1 MGKDFYKKLLAIT
14 IPITVQN
21 MICYSVNMMDTLMI
35 GSLGEEVLSAAN
47 LAGQIF
53 FMYSLLMGGLAS
65 GAGVLCSQYY
75 GKKDIEK
82 LRIIIMMLL
91 KIAVSIGMIF
101 VLGLLIFPKQIMW
114 CFTPEKTV
122 IAQGVAYLRTIAVS
136 YLFYSVTTS
145 ILIALRSVQDVT
157 LSIRIYVVSLMV
169 NVFFNYVFI
178 FGHFGAPKLGIVG
191 AALGTVIARGSEVLF
206 VLYYI
211 YAKEKVLKLRITM
224 LKFYNKELFVDLLKY
239 GLPVTAGEFLW
250 GFGVTIHSIILG
262 HMGAA
267 AVAANGICNVMHQ
280 FVLSLVQGMGSASSV
295 IMGNYVGAG
304 KYDYAKKISKILIKL
319 YAVCGITTAMFMLVI
334 MEPFFSFY
342 HLKAETLELAR
353 RFMFVYAVIT
363 VFRSVVSPIISG
375 IFWGSGDTVFATKI
389 DMGFLWALVPA
400 GFIAAFVF
408 HLDPALVLL
417 IMRLESPFKM
427 VVALWRL
434 QGDKW
439 IQPVVREG

>member
-1 MGKDFYKKLLAIT
+1 MGKDFYKKLLSIT

-53 FMYSLLMGGLAS
+53 FMYALLMGGVAS

-75 GKKDIEK
+75 GKNDINR
-82 LRIIIMMLL
+82 LRIIISMLL
-91 KIAVSIGMIF
+91 KIAVTIGIVF
-101 VLGLLIFPKQIMW
+101 TVGLLVFPEQIMW
-114 CFTPEKTV
+114 CFTPERTV
-122 IAQGVAYLRTIAVS
+122 IAQGTAYLRTIAVS
-136 YLFYSVTTS
+136 YLFYSITTS

-157 LSIRIYVVSLMV
+157 LSIRIYVVSLIV

-178 FGHFGAPKLGIVG
+178 FGHFGAPRLGIVG

-211 YAKEKVLKLRITM
+211 YAREKVLKLRISM
-224 LKFYNKELFVDLLKY
+224 LKLYDKELFRDLMKY
-239 GLPVTAGEFLW
+239 GLPVTMGEFLW
-250 GFGVTIHSIILG
+250 GFGVTIHSVILG

-267 AVAANGICNVMHQ
+267 AVAANGICNVLHQ
-280 FVLSLVQGMGSASSV
+280 FVLSFVQGMGSASSV

-304 KYDYAKKISKILIKL
+304 KYDYAKKICKILIRM
-319 YAVCGITTAMFMLVI
+319 YTVCGIVTAAFMLAV

-342 HLKAETLELAR
+342 HLQAGTLALAR
-353 RFMFVYAVIT
+353 RFMVVYAVIT
-363 VFRSVVSPIISG
+363 LFRSVVSPIISG
-375 IFWGSGDTVFATKI
+375 IFWGSGDTVFSTKI
-389 DMGFLWALVPA
+389 DMIFLWALIPV
-400 GFIAAFVF
+400 GVFAAFVLR
-408 HLDPALVLL
+408 LDPALVLL

-427 VVALWRL
+427 IAALIRL
-434 QGDKW
+434 RGDKW
-439 IQPVVREG
+439 IHPVAREN